1 MRADGKVGV
10 NTDYF
15 PGNHSLYIKGSMIME
30 EGWVKDI
37 QNWGD
42 FVFDPEYPLLPL
54 TELEDYLEENRHLP
68 GFPSAAEVA
77 ANGVALGETQRL
89 LTIKVEE
96 LTLYI
101 LAMQKEIDLL
111 KAALLENG
119 TPK

>member
-1 MRADGKVGV
+1 
-10 NTDYF
+10 
-15 PGNHSLYIKGSMIME
+15 MIME

-77 ANGVALGETQRL
+77 ENGVALGETQRL

-119 TPK
+119 TTK